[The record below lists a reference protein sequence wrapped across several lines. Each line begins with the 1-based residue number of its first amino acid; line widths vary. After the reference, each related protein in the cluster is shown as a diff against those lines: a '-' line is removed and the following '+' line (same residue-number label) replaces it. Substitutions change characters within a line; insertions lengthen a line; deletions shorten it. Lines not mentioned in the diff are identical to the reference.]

1 MNGSRLRAAL
11 PYAALLVVA
20 GLFYLFAGRIEYSHR
35 PGALGPDFWP
45 KLASGLM
52 AAVCIYEIVKAL
64 WFGGGGEAH
73 GIADALE
80 GSEGEEQEEGEA
92 VNRHLPLL
100 VGGGILTVAYGALL
114 PVFGFV
120 LGTFLFLVAFMYL
133 GRYRAHLVI
142 WMASII
148 GTLIVAVIFLKVV
161 YVSLPRGVPPFDRV
175 TDAFINLF

>member
-1 MNGSRLRAAL
+1 MNRSRLRAAL
-11 PYAALLVVA
+11 PYAALLLLA
-20 GLFYLFAGRIEYSHR
+20 GLFYLFSGRIEYSPR

-52 AAVCIYEIVKAL
+52 AVVCIYEIVKAL
-64 WFGGGGEAH
+64 WFGSGDEAH
-73 GIADALE
+73 GITDALE
-80 GSEGEEQEEGEA
+80 GSEEEGEE
-92 VNRHLPLL
+92 VRRHLPLL
-100 VGGGILTVAYGALL
+100 IGGGILIIAYGALL

-142 WMASII
+142 WLASII
-148 GTLIVAVIFLKVV
+148 GTLFVAVIFLKVV

-175 TDAFINLF
+175 TDVFMNLF